1 MQMEAV
7 GKRFI
12 VREDVSSPTG
22 DLHLEHRRRSGS
34 INLWGVPIGFYLDS
48 TMSEL
53 QPTGRSGLYEPGWK
67 SE

>member
-12 VREDVSSPTG
+12 VREDASSPTGTG

-34 INLWGVPIGFYLDS
+34 INLWGVPIGFYD
-48 TMSEL
+48 E
-53 QPTGRSGLYEPGWK
+53 
-67 SE
+67 

>member
-34 INLWGVPIGFYLDS
+34 INLWGVPIGFYD
-48 TMSEL
+48 E
-53 QPTGRSGLYEPGWK
+53 
-67 SE
+67 

>member
-1 MQMEAV
+1 MEAV

-12 VREDVSSPTG
+12 VREDVQGISTWSIGGGAALST
-22 DLHLEHRRRSGS
+22 SG
-34 INLWGVPIGFYLDS
+34 VYPLDS